1 MPFRKE
7 PRFPLFY
14 GKRILRYFEKTPETI
29 VCPHFWEL
37 NWAYGCPFNCSYCYL
52 QGTFQGNK
60 KPRYV
65 KLKYV
70 FDALENAFRDGEEGK
85 LPPSIFN
92 SGELADSL
100 MSTPTMEKIVDKFE
114 EQDKHKL
121 LLLTKW
127 NDVEFL
133 LKKLKKQT
141 IVSFSINAPKIA
153 ERWEKGTAPPQKRIG
168 AAKKVSEIGYETRIR
183 IDPMIPVRGWEDLY
197 CNLADQIF
205 GALKPSRITL
215 GSLRG
220 LRNTIRFCKDN
231 SWTRYLAK
239 DETGWGRKVGFAL
252 RLSMYSVVLNHLKEK
267 HGFTKVALCKETP
280 EVWGKLGLGPGKSP
294 IWENCKCNCVW

>member
-1 MPFRKE
+1 MPFKKE
-7 PRFPLFY
+7 PKFPFEY
-14 GKRILRYFEKTPETI
+14 GERILRYFEKTPETI

-37 NWAYGCPFNCSYCYL
+37 NWAYGCPFECAYCYL
-52 QGTFQGNK
+52 QGTFRGNK
-60 KPRYV
+60 KPRDV

-70 FDALENAFRDGEEGK
+70 FQALENAFRDTKEGK

-100 MSTPTMEKIVDKFE
+100 MMPQIMEKIVDKFE
-114 EQDKHKL
+114 EQNKHKL
-121 LLLTKW
+121 LLLTKS
-127 NDVEFL
+127 NNVEFL
-133 LKKLKKQT
+133 IKKLRKQT
-141 IVSFSINAPKIA
+141 IISFSINAPKIA
-153 ERWEKGTAPPQKRIG
+153 ERWENGTSSPTKRIE
-168 AAKKVSEIGYETRIR
+168 AAKKVSEFGYEARVR

-197 CNLADQIF
+197 CNLVDQIF
-205 GALKPSRITL
+205 DVLEPSRITL

-220 LRNTIRFCKDN
+220 LRSTIRFCKDN
-231 SWTRYLAK
+231 SWTRYLTK

-280 EVWGKLGLGPGKSP
+280 EVWGKLGLNPGKSP